1 MDHAGANLTINI
13 NQFSDVAQLLRTY
26 QLWLDDLYPKAKF
39 ADGLAMIEKL
49 GHSKRMQVTRKT
61 WIDESKPK
69 ALLEDE
75 DAEHEPLPATSKPG
89 SQANATGV
97 NHREHNSTEASL
109 RPSAEIYDF
118 DATLQQQTNGA
129 GADPSA
135 GSPVIDGGAPGDDE
149 LDDLLAEDPDL
160 NLSLNGNLDER
171 PPSQGS
177 HGPKSKAAESFDDDE
192 EALREMDM
200 W

>member
-1 MDHAGANLTINI
+1 M
-13 NQFSDVAQLLRTY
+13 AQLLRTY
-26 QLWLDDLYPKAKF
+26 QLWLDDLYPRAKF
-39 ADGLAMIEKL
+39 ADGLAIIEKL

-69 ALLEDE
+69 ASIEEVHD
-75 DAEHEPLPATSKPG
+75 PLPATSNPG
-89 SQANATGV
+89 SQRNASDAKQ
-97 NHREHNSTEASL
+97 REHKSAEASL

-118 DATLQQQTNGA
+118 DATLQQRKN

-135 GSPVIDGGAPGDDE
+135 DAPVIDSGAPNGDE
-149 LDDLLAEDPDL
+149 LDALLAEDPDPSL
-160 NLSLNGNLDER
+160 PLNGNLDER
-171 PPSQGS
+171 APSQGS
-177 HGPKSKAAESFDDDE
+177 HRLELKPVQSFEDDE